1 MSGDSAQAARE
12 IGELVGIA
20 DARGDLTPD
29 DKLRVVRAMQ
39 VDGRVVAMVGDGIN
53 DAPVLSGAN
62 LAIAMGDG
70 AELAQ
75 ISADI
80 VLLSRDLSV
89 ISVGFDVAGRA
100 LSVIRQNLWWS
111 ALYNGLAIPAA
122 AFGWITPWV
131 ASLGMSLSSLLVVL
145 NALRLLKLRARAA
158 VAARRGSAFA
168 RA

>member
-145 NALRLLKLRARAA
+145 NALRLLKLRARPA